1 MAIGLFFVESAF
13 VEMNPLSDETLG
25 NLIESE
31 SWVGKAGAYDLAG
44 TMGQYAKLVEGN
56 ELTVL
61 GFAPSAI
68 RLIE

>member
-1 MAIGLFFVESAF
+1 MDS
-13 VEMNPLSDETLG
+13 LSDETLG
-25 NLIESE
+25 ELLESE

-44 TMGQYAKLVEGN
+44 AMGENAKLVEGN